1 MENADGD
8 AGGGDRMEKRK
19 KIWLLDSTLRDGAQ
33 GEDISFSVQ
42 DKLNIV
48 QILDRLGIDYIEA
61 GNPGSNPKDLEFFE
75 RVQALRLHHA
85 KLVAFG
91 STRRK
96 NESVQEDRNLLS
108 LLDAQTSV
116 VSIFGKS
123 WDFHVTEI
131 IHTTLEENLRM
142 IEETVAFLKENGRE
156 VIYDAEHFFDGYRH
170 NPDYAVQTVLAAQRG
185 GADSICLCETN
196 GGAFPDEVFRIV
208 GEVGKRLSVPIGI
221 HTHDDSGMAVAN
233 SIMAVQA
240 GAVCVQGT
248 LIGIGER
255 CGNANLSTVLSN
267 LQLKCNCECIPPE
280 NLHKLMQSCHM
291 ISEVSNVQLNKNMPY
306 IGKSAFAHKGGMHID
321 GVNKAPSSF
330 EHINPESVG
339 NSRRFL
345 MSEVAGR
352 STLIEKIQRVDA
364 KICREDPVT
373 AQIIGRIKEM
383 EHQGYQFEGADATL
397 EMLIRKQL
405 GNYHPFFKVEKFKTM
420 GEQQNGEENPSAT
433 AMVKV
438 VVNGQSEMTAAE
450 GNGPVNA
457 LDSALRKALERF
469 YPVLQSVH
477 LTDYKVRVLDS
488 RDRTASKVR
497 VLIEST
503 DGREFWTTVGVSV
516 DIIEASLDA
525 LVASIEYKLIHSS
538 PFQMDSYRMQQYR
551 EQRR

>member
-1 MENADGD
+1 
-8 AGGGDRMEKRK
+8 MEKRK

-75 RVQALRLHHA
+75 RVQALHLNHA

-96 NESVQEDRNLLS
+96 NEAVEDDRNLRS
-108 LLDAQTSV
+108 LLEAQTPA

-142 IEETVAFLKENGRE
+142 IEETVAFLKRNGRE
-156 VIYDAEHFFDGYRH
+156 VIFDAEHFFDGYKRH
-170 NPDYAVQTVLAAQRG
+170 PEYAMQTLFAAERG

-196 GGAFPDEVFRIV
+196 GGAFPDEVYRIV
-208 GEVGKRLSVPIGI
+208 SEVVKQVSVPIGI
-221 HTHDDSGMAVAN
+221 HTHDDGGMAVAS
-233 SIMAVQA
+233 SIMAVEA
-240 GAVCVQGT
+240 GAVFVQGT
-248 LIGIGER
+248 LIGFGER

-267 LQLKCNCECIPPE
+267 LQLKRNYECIPPE

-291 ISEVSNVQLNKNMPY
+291 ISEVSNVQMNKNMPY
-306 IGKSAFAHKGGMHID
+306 VGKSAFAHKGGMHID

-339 NSRRFL
+339 NTRRFL

-373 AQIIGRIKEM
+373 AQIIGQIKEM

-420 GEQQNGEENPSAT
+420 GEQQNGEENPSAS

-469 YPVLQSVH
+469 YPILQTVH

-503 DGREFWTTVGVSV
+503 DGKEFWTTVGVSV

-525 LVASIEYKLIHSS
+525 LVASIEYKLIHSNYYNA
-538 PFQMDSYRMQQYR
+538 DSYRMQQKYR
-551 EQRR
+551 GDAGRYC

>member
-1 MENADGD
+1 
-8 AGGGDRMEKRK
+8 MEKRK

-75 RVQALRLHHA
+75 RVQALHLNHA

-96 NESVQEDRNLLS
+96 NEAVEDDRNLRS
-108 LLDAQTSV
+108 LLDAQTPA

-142 IEETVAFLKENGRE
+142 IEETVAFLKRNGRE
-156 VIYDAEHFFDGYRH
+156 VIFDAEHFFDGYKH
-170 NPDYAVQTVLAAQRG
+170 HPEYAMQTLFAAERG

-196 GGAFPDEVFRIV
+196 GGAFPDEVYRIV
-208 GEVGKRLSVPIGI
+208 SEVVKQVSVPIGI
-221 HTHDDSGMAVAN
+221 HTHDDGGMAVAS
-233 SIMAVQA
+233 SIMAVEA
-240 GAVCVQGT
+240 GAVFVQGT
-248 LIGIGER
+248 LIGFGER

-267 LQLKCNCECIPPE
+267 LQLKRSYECIPPE

-291 ISEVSNVQLNKNMPY
+291 ISEVSNVQMNKNMPY
-306 IGKSAFAHKGGMHID
+306 VGKSAFAHKGGMHID

-339 NSRRFL
+339 NTRRFL

-373 AQIIGRIKEM
+373 AQIIGQIKEM

-420 GEQQNGEENPSAT
+420 GEQQNGEENPSAS

-469 YPVLQSVH
+469 YPILQTVH

-503 DGREFWTTVGVSV
+503 DGKEFWTTVGVSV

-525 LVASIEYKLIHSS
+525 LVASIEYKLIHSNYYNA
-538 PFQMDSYRMQQYR
+538 DSYRMQQKYR
-551 EQRR
+551 GDAGRYC